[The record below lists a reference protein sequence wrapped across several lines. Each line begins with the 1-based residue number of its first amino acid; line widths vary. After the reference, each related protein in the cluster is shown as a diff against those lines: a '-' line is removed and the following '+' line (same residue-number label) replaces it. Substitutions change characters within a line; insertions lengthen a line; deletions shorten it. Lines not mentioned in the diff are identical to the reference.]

1 MLTSALINQNIPR
14 LQPADTV
21 AKALQLIND
30 FKLTHLPVV
39 SEGIFLGLIS
49 EEDLLDVEEGKGPIE
64 FLSATLIQAAV
75 RDDVHF
81 LQAIQ
86 VCIQHEAN
94 VIAVIDKNKLL
105 KGVIT
110 SNLLLNAMGSF
121 AGASERGGMILLKM
135 EPSQFSASELCR
147 IAESEGCAVLH
158 LNAISNLQE
167 GSLEVSL
174 IVNKQ
179 DIGALV
185 NSLERYEYQ
194 VLHYIGKEEV
204 ENEIRNN
211 FRHLMN
217 YLDI

>member
-1 MLTSALINQNIPR
+1 MLTSSLINQNIPR

-39 SEGIFLGLIS
+39 SEGLFLGLIS
-49 EEDLLDVEEGKGPIE
+49 EEDLLDVEDGKGTVE
-64 FLSATLIQAAV
+64 FLSAALIQAAV

-86 VCIQHEAN
+86 VCIRYETN
-94 VIAVIDKNKLL
+94 VIAVVDKNKLL

-110 SNLLLNAMGSF
+110 TNLLLNALGSF
-121 AGASERGGMILLKM
+121 AGAGENGGMVLLKM
-135 EPSQFSASELCR
+135 EPSQFSASEICR
-147 IAESEGCAVLH
+147 IAENEGCSVLH
-158 LNAISNLQE
+158 LNVMSDLQE
-167 GSLEVSL
+167 GILEVAL

-194 VLHYIGKEEV
+194 VLHYIGREEV